1 MGVKYLG
8 WFDSGVCYNL
18 WTRNEPTFDADG
30 NLEVDGLRLRGNRLQ
45 RLLHQLPRRAGDR
58 PADG

>member
-18 WTRNEPTFDADG
+18 WTRNEPPFDADG
-30 NLEVDGLRLRGNRLQ
+30 NLDIDRPALRGNAVYNAFFTDYLGAR
-45 RLLHQLPRRAGDR
+45 
-58 PADG
+58 